1 MFKFFDMITDF
12 IDIIVNLV
20 INSIKQIVYLFTFIT
35 QGSLYLGT
43 VVALLPTFISVSVS
57 AIVGFAVIRDVL
69 DYIRGS

>member
-12 IDIIVNLV
+12 IEIIVNLV
-20 INSIKQIVYLFTFIT
+20 ITSIKQIVYIFTFIT

-43 VVALLPTFISVSVS
+43 VVSLLPTFISVSVS
-57 AIVGFAVIRDVL
+57 AIVGFAVIRAVL

>member
-20 INSIKQIVYLFTFIT
+20 ITSIKQIVYLFTFIT

-57 AIVGFAVIRDVL
+57 AIVGFAVIRAVL